1 MRLLEVLPDAV
12 QNIKDLVR
20 GMRKLPPK
28 DFKALEIA
36 YRATIK
42 TLEIAGVANTQTQN
56 QIMVNIFN
64 NNQML
69 ISPLVMT
76 ILGEHLTKFPDDPI
90 EFDELNND

>member
-64 NNQML
+64 NQML
-69 ISPLVMT
+69 VSPFVMT
-76 ILGEHLTKFPDDPI
+76 ILEGHLTKFPDDPI